1 MTLYTFTAQSAHQST
16 ECYINLICNVLE
28 KSLKIVYNSQM
39 YEKDQSVRII
49 IIVTYI
55 MYAKYKEKSII
66 IIIMGRHI
74 SLYYRK
80 HSLHDFIY

>member
-1 MTLYTFTAQSAHQST
+1 
-16 ECYINLICNVLE
+16 
-28 KSLKIVYNSQM
+28 M
-39 YEKDQSVRII
+39 YEKDQSVRIIII